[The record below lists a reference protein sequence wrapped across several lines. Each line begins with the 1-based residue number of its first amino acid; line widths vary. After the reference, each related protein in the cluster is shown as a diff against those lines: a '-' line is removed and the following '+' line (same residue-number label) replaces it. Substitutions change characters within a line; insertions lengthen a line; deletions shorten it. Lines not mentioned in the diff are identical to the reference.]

1 MTRLSLW
8 MAVNE
13 IKCAGPEFGV
23 WKPSNVN
30 PYKLMAIAS
39 LLYTI
44 PVYETF
50 HGNTLLL
57 GNTVGKTCLHLSM
70 GLGLL
75 SLSQAPTLKKAP
87 GLPGALGI
95 YMQHKRP
102 GRMEPALQTQAPPAP
117 RTFLFKTVAIFTNQI
132 LPFSIILLI
141 NLGDSLKFYK

>member
-70 GLGLL
+70 GLALL

-87 GLPGALGI
+87 GLPGALE
-95 YMQHKRP
+95 HKRP
-102 GRMEPALQTQAPPAP
+102 GRMEPALQTQAPPTQDISPQNGCHFYQPNLAVFNNSSNKFG
-117 RTFLFKTVAIFTNQI
+117 RYFKI
-132 LPFSIILLI
+132 LQV
-141 NLGDSLKFYK
+141 D